1 MIRSLHP
8 AGRADSRH
16 TAPTRL
22 ALAALATLL
31 LALPAAARGPD
42 FDFPAEVAGFA
53 RGPRTDY
60 EARAPGLGYS
70 VVYTNGRWK
79 ADIYVYDGGVANIPD
94 GPSSPPVTGQ
104 LAQAAT
110 DIGTAV
116 AQGVYR
122 GSEDHGA
129 VQVPGSAGARLA
141 CRGFTIDHPALGPTE
156 SLLCLTGLR
165 GRFVKFRLSGPAAK
179 QPPKAEAERFMT
191 GWLGRQ

>member
-8 AGRADSRH
+8 ASRVGSRH
-16 TAPTRL
+16 SAPTRI
-22 ALAALATLL
+22 ALAVLATPL
-31 LALPAAARGPD
+31 LALSATARGPD

-60 EARAPGLGYS
+60 EARAPGLGTS

-104 LAQAAT
+104 LTQAAA

-116 AQGVYR
+116 AQGIYR
-122 GSEDHGA
+122 GSEDRGA

-141 CRGFTIDHPALGPTE
+141 CRGFTIDHTALGPTA

>member
-8 AGRADSRH
+8 AGRVGSRH
-16 TAPTRL
+16 FAPARI
-22 ALAALATLL
+22 ALAAFATLL

-79 ADIYVYDGGVANIPD
+79 ADIYVYDGSVANIPD
-94 GPSSPPVTGQ
+94 GPSSPTVTGQ

-122 GSEDHGA
+122 GSEDRGA
-129 VQVPGSAGARLA
+129 VRVPGPAGARLA

-165 GRFVKFRLSGPAAK
+165 GKFVKFRLSGPAAK
-179 QPPKAEAERFMT
+179 QPPRAEAERFMT
-191 GWLGRQ
+191 VWLGRQ

>member
-8 AGRADSRH
+8 AGRVGSRH
-16 TAPTRL
+16 LAPARI
-22 ALAALATLL
+22 ALAAFATLP

-42 FDFPAEVAGFA
+42 FDFPAELAGFA

-60 EARAPGLGYS
+60 EARAPGLGTS
-70 VVYTNGRWK
+70 VAYTNGRWK

-94 GPSSPPVTGQ
+94 GPSSPTVAGQ
-104 LAQAAT
+104 LAQASR

-116 AQGVYR
+116 AQGTYR
-122 GSEDHGA
+122 GSEDRGA
-129 VQVPGSAGARLA
+129 VQVPGAAGARLA
-141 CRGFTIDHPALGPTE
+141 CRAFTIDHPALGPTE

-165 GRFVKFRLSGPAAK
+165 GKFVKFRLSGPAAQ
-179 QPPKAEAERFMT
+179 QPPRAEAERFMT